1 MSVDREPDDFSDIKD
16 ETDRHIW
23 LAQLIAEFITPEDD
37 QLELFARVIKLYEV
51 SLSAPTTATRPE
63 REAQEAVA
71 WRDVLAERQRQ
82 IETEGWTPDHDDA
95 HQSGE
100 LADAAALYAS
110 IKVRHVSGMAVWPWE
125 PEWFKPTSGAV
136 PGSRRRDIVK
146 ACALLLA
153 EIERL
158 DRLSAL
164 TQLEARDVG

>member
-1 MSVDREPDDFSDIKD
+1 MSVELNPLALEALENNQRQIDMDGVEVGVSRQALD
-16 ETDRHIW
+16 ELITAYKA
-23 LAQLIAEFITPEDD
+23 LAAQPA
-37 QLELFARVIKLYEV
+37 
-51 SLSAPTTATRPE
+51 

-82 IETEGWTPDHDDA
+82 IETEGWTPDRDDA